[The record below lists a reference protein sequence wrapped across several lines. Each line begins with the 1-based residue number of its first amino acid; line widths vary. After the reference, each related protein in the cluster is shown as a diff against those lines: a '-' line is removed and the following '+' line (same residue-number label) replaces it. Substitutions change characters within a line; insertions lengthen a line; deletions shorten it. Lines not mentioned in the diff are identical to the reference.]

1 MSIQT
6 GMRRVKLTNL
16 EYTARRHRM
25 EIENLCKT
33 ICINLDC
40 SLTRPEAL
48 PVTEVD
54 GQWDEVK
61 NKWADLTV
69 ALAEIARLKEE
80 LE

>member
-1 MSIQT
+1 MSVQNE
-6 GMRRVKLTNL
+6 MRRVRLTNL
-16 EYTARRHRM
+16 EYLVRGYRRG
-25 EIENLCKT
+25 IEHLCKT

-48 PVTEVD
+48 PITEVD

-69 ALAEIARLKEE
+69 ALAESARLKAE